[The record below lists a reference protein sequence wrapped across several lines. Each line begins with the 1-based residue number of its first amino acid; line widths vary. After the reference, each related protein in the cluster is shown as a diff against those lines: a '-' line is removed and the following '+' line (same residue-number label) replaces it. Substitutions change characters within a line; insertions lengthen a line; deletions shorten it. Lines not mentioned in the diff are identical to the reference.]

1 MTLDAGID
9 SDEGMSNLR
18 ARIAELAAGFADRI
32 LAEIRTASFQEL
44 AGHSRRGR
52 APVTTRAPRRKRV
65 RRTAADLQRTLDT
78 IVALV
83 AKKPGLRSEQIQAA
97 LRLSKKDV
105 TRPITLGLQ
114 AKVLAKKGV
123 KRATTYYS
131 K

>member
-1 MTLDAGID
+1 MTLDPAID
-9 SDEGMSNLR
+9 SDAFMPNFR
-18 ARIAELAAGFADRI
+18 ARIAQ
-32 LAEIRTASFQEL
+32 LAEHLTDQILVQIRTASFEVL
-44 AGHSRRGR
+44 AGHRSGSR
-52 APVTTRAPRRKRV
+52 APAERKVSRRKRV
-65 RRTAADLQRTLDT
+65 RRTAADLQRTLDA

-83 AKKPGLRSEQIQAA
+83 VKKPGLRSEQIQAA

-105 TRPITLGLQ
+105 TRPIALGLQ